1 MKVTFQGNP
10 LTLEGTQVKVGDT
23 APDFTVV
30 DNDLNPFKLSDTKGK
45 RVFLT
50 VPSLDTPV
58 CDTEVRRFNQ
68 EAAKLGDVTIYTISM
83 DLPFAQGRWCG
94 GAEIDKVKTVSDYKD
109 REFGKNYGVYIKEL
123 GLLSRAVFVIDEN
136 NKIVYVE
143 YLNEVTEE
151 PDYDKALDLFKRMQ
165 YFMET
170 PGILPPKY
178 LDTLPMKGH
187 SITMILI
194 NVASRIRQA
203 IQDESFNG
211 QIDASIA
218 QLRKDFMHPEFK
230 ALLETVGPHGEFID
244 SNMGRTINPGH
255 CIETAWFLLEEA
267 KYRNWDKDITELALT
282 ILDWSW
288 EWGWDKEFGGIINFK
303 DCKNLPPQDYSQD
316 MKFWWPQTEAI
327 IATLYAY
334 LATGNEKY
342 LDMHKQISDWT
353 YTHFPDKECGEWFG
367 YLHRDGTPAQMA
379 KGNLF
384 KGPFHIPRMMIK
396 GYTLCKEILDNKK
409 SHL

>member
-94 GAEIDKVKTVSDYKD
+94 VAGIDKVKTVSDYKD

-151 PDYDKALDLFKRMQ
+151 PDYDKALD
-165 YFMET
+165 
-170 PGILPPKY
+170 
-178 LDTLPMKGH
+178 
-187 SITMILI
+187 
-194 NVASRIRQA
+194 
-203 IQDESFNG
+203 
-211 QIDASIA
+211 
-218 QLRKDFMHPEFK
+218 
-230 ALLETVGPHGEFID
+230 AL
-244 SNMGRTINPGH
+244 
-255 CIETAWFLLEEA
+255 
-267 KYRNWDKDITELALT
+267 K
-282 ILDWSW
+282 
-288 EWGWDKEFGGIINFK
+288 
-303 DCKNLPPQDYSQD
+303 
-316 MKFWWPQTEAI
+316 
-327 IATLYAY
+327 
-334 LATGNEKY
+334 
-342 LDMHKQISDWT
+342 
-353 YTHFPDKECGEWFG
+353 
-367 YLHRDGTPAQMA
+367 
-379 KGNLF
+379 
-384 KGPFHIPRMMIK
+384 
-396 GYTLCKEILDNKK
+396 
-409 SHL
+409 